1 MLAKARMCAESV
13 SVCAEGRKQ
22 YGSARLNLPA
32 AFLPNAFGK
41 RNGTTFSSQTS
52 EALVALTPP
61 TPQLKSLVALTPPH
75 TLTNAISSSHRRAAQ
90 SLPGPGLETAF
101 SCRCYAVQSL

>member
-1 MLAKARMCAESV
+1 MLAKARMCTESV

-32 AFLPNAFGK
+32 AFLPNAFVK

-61 TPQLKSLVALTPPH
+61 HTLTKAIGSSHPPH
-75 TLTNAISSSHRRAAQ
+75 T
-90 SLPGPGLETAF
+90 P
-101 SCRCYAVQSL
+101 

>member
-1 MLAKARMCAESV
+1 MGERPASKKDLKAHTENSYVPWSGSQVLAKARMCAESV

-22 YGSARLNLPA
+22 CGSARLNLPA
-32 AFLPNAFGK
+32 AFLPNAFVK

-61 TPQLKSLVALTPPH
+61 TP
-75 TLTNAISSSHRRAAQ
+75 
-90 SLPGPGLETAF
+90 
-101 SCRCYAVQSL
+101 